1 MTREQMI
8 DLAVRRQLIPQWREF
23 FAKHPEDL
31 STAVFRDTGT
41 TALTQIRATFRRLAL
56 KDGRIHA

>member
-8 DLAVRRQLIPQWREF
+8 DEAVRQQLIPQWREF

-31 STAVFRDTGT
+31 STVIFRDTRK
-41 TALTQIRATFRRLAL
+41 TALSAIRTEFARLP
-56 KDGRIHA
+56 